1 MAGRVSLSPGPLD
14 DQAAVPSGRGAGTAG
29 AFYFSGLMPNR
40 KRMAFV
46 RFTST
51 SPIYSKLISSPD
63 RMPRIIFRMLTSTQV
78 HPGTEKNIEIT
89 PAPIAA

>member
-1 MAGRVSLSPGPLD
+1 LSPGPLD
-14 DQAAVPSGRGAGTAG
+14 DQAAVSSGRGAGASG
-29 AFYFSGLMPNR
+29 GFYFSGLMPNR
-40 KRMAFV
+40 KRLTLV

-51 SPIYSKLISSPD
+51 SPIYSKLISSSD
-63 RMPRIIFRMLTSTQV
+63 RMPCFIFRMLTSTQV